1 MAGLEVLSISA
12 INTGKDSV
20 NTRGPSAVWRL
31 VKDTRKQERPG
42 KWGITSACGEQKG
55 YQHAVIHSFI
65 HSASVQ
71 PVRIDGGA
79 WQLEAGWLLGWLQWC
94 LSRQCLDS
102 RVNWKAL
109 RNSAQRF

>member
-65 HSASVQ
+65 QLLFSQSGLMEVLGSWRLAGCW
-71 PVRIDGGA
+71 DGYSGA
-79 WQLEAGWLLGWLQWC
+79 C
-94 LSRQCLDS
+94 PD
-102 RVNWKAL
+102 KAWI
-109 RNSAQRF
+109 QE